1 MTIKIPDPLSH
12 AYLITGG
19 SGESRSACAR
29 RLAAA
34 YLCEGEHP
42 PCGVCRHCRKLALG
56 AHPDLSVVTLPPDK
70 KEIGVEQARA
80 LRADAYILPN
90 EASRKV
96 YLIDPADALNPAA
109 QNALLK
115 VLEDGP
121 AYAAFLLT
129 AEQPGKLLD
138 TVRSRCELLALPPEE
153 EQPDPALLERARALA
168 ELLLT
173 GSELAVAERFA
184 ALEQEKLK
192 SGELAQLLLLA
203 EGCVSRELARVP
215 RRGVQVLSALRQCRE
230 NSVYNP
236 GPGHTLGWLA
246 AELFR

>member
-1 MTIKIPDPLSH
+1 MTMTIPDPLSH

-19 SGESRSACAR
+19 SGESRSAYAR

-34 YLCEGEHP
+34 YLCEGAHP

-56 AHPDLSVVTLPPDK
+56 AHPDLSVVTLPADK

-138 TVRSRCELLALPPEE
+138 TVRSRCEVLTLPPEE

-173 GSELAVAERFA
+173 GDELAAAERFT

-192 SGELAQLLLLA
+192 SGELAQLLLLT
-203 EGCVSRELARVP
+203 EGCVSRELARAP
-215 RRGVQVLSALRQCRE
+215 RRGVQVLGALRQCRE

-236 GPGHTLGWLA
+236 SPGHTLGWLA